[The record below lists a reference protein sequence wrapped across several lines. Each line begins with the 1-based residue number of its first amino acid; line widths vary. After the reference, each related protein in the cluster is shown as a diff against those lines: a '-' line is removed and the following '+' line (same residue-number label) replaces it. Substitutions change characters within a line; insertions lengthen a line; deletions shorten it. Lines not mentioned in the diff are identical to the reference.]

1 MASTQ
6 NQSANVDLFD
16 AYFRRADL
24 DRDGRISGNEAVAF
38 FQGSGFPNRSLRS
51 LIVVEVVNVSSG
63 CLNSLITNSEPFSA
77 IEHRLEDLLSV
88 TVPVSVSISEPSIQS
103 EISISH
109 RSLALDVLSAEAP
122 LEDIPFAVGES
133 TSVFPITFLLVCP
146 DVIHEDNPTAPS
158 SGSTIR

>member
-1 MASTQ
+1 MWIS
-6 NQSANVDLFD
+6 SM
-16 AYFRRADL
+16 
-24 DRDGRISGNEAVAF
+24 RISDGPIWTAMAGLVAMK
-38 FQGSGFPNRSLRS
+38 PSLSSRA
-51 LIVVEVVNVSSG
+51 LVSQTG
-63 CLNSLITNSEPFSA
+63 PCAGRTNSEPFSA

-133 TSVFPITFLLVCP
+133 TS

>member
-1 MASTQ
+1 MFLCPSVVFRFVVVPAEPTLSPFHNRAST
-6 NQSANVDLFD
+6 
-16 AYFRRADL
+16 
-24 DRDGRISGNEAVAF
+24 GRLAE
-38 FQGSGFPNRSLRS
+38 
-51 LIVVEVVNVSSG
+51 
-63 CLNSLITNSEPFSA
+63 C
-77 IEHRLEDLLSV
+77 
-88 TVPVSVSISEPSIQS
+88 SVSASVSEPSIQS

-133 TSVFPITFLLVCP
+133 TS